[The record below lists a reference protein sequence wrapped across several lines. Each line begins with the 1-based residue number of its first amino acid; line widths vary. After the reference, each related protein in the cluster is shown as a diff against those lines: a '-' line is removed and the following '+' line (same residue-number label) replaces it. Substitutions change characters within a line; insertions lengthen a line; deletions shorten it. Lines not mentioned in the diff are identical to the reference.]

1 MSTNRFLSFMVIF
14 VLSSCSSFDYN
25 KVIQN
30 KKILLRKIENTSLV
44 HRNSNIIFTT
54 YNRSKANNYYL
65 KEKQGIFIFEN
76 DSIEYSPNL
85 FSNISKQN
93 YQSTICKVVT
103 EISQFTRSLGIR
115 DYSSDFHECCGV
127 NFKFYLEGKGVLLY
141 VTDIRKLNG
150 SYLSFLRQCE
160 VVDKNW
166 YFSTTDWQIV
176 NFSLE
181 KK

>member
-1 MSTNRFLSFMVIF
+1 MITDRFLSFMVIL
-14 VLSSCSSFDYN
+14 VVSSCSSFDYN
-25 KVIQN
+25 NIIQN

-54 YNRSKANNYYL
+54 YNRSKANNYYI
-65 KEKQGIFIFEN
+65 KEKQGIFILES

-103 EISQFTRSLGIR
+103 EISQFTRSLGIS
-115 DYSSDFHECCGV
+115 DYTSDFNECCGV
-127 NFKFYLEGKGVLLY
+127 NFKFYLKDKGVLLY

-150 SYLSFLRQCE
+150 SYLSFLKQFE

-166 YFSTTDWQIV
+166 YFSPKDR
-176 NFSLE
+176 
-181 KK
+181 

>member
-1 MSTNRFLSFMVIF
+1 MSTNRFFSFMVIF

-85 FSNISKQN
+85 FSNISKN
-93 YQSTICKVVT
+93 SIGS
-103 EISQFTRSLGIR
+103 ISDITDQFSMI
-115 DYSSDFHECCGV
+115 
-127 NFKFYLEGKGVLLY
+127 NLEGKKIS
-141 VTDIRKLNG
+141 T
-150 SYLSFLRQCE
+150 S
-160 VVDKNW
+160 KNW
-166 YFSTTDWQIV
+166 AIANSRDNSAIP
-176 NFSLE
+176 
-181 KK
+181 